1 MYDYQTEKPRI
12 FAEDNQQDFLKVRDN
27 VQRLLGIAGA
37 VRMSEAIQGI
47 SGSSWFQL
55 ACVDRLVELGEIR
68 EITGEDVAGQDRV
81 FVRAKR
87 R

>member
-12 FAEDNQQDFLKVRDN
+12 FTEDNQQDFLKVRDN
-27 VQRLLGIAGA
+27 VQRLLDIAGA
-37 VRMSEAIQGI
+37 VKMGKAIEVI
-47 SGSSWFQL
+47 SGDSWLQM
-55 ACVDRLVELGEIR
+55 AYVDRLVELGEIR
-68 EITGEDVAGQDRV
+68 EVTDEDVAGQDRV